1 MRQRIWSGCGWHGSR
16 DSTVFAA
23 EIWGQEQF
31 LVAIRCDPQR
41 LGVGEDYRQGQHL
54 EGHPPHLRPRQIQ
67 LHVRGSSQRAA
78 VEGSPALGRSLH
90 EGKHVQETEFNW
102 ACGRMGADCGV
113 GLR

>member
-41 LGVGEDYRQGQHL
+41 LGVGEDYRQGQ
-54 EGHPPHLRPRQIQ
+54 PRQIQ